1 MTRVDE
7 APPPP
12 AFPPQYLTEEP
23 EAFAFTPR
31 PGREILDLE
40 TEVLR
45 GVQEDRVRLVRER
58 NVIACIWR
66 SWLKDP
72 WAEHGCGV
80 SAGQEEQDERDRDS
94 KDAGNRSAD
103 IERGQPLRR

>member
-7 APPPP
+7 APPQP

-94 KDAGNRSAD
+94 RDGKEAEGGD
-103 IERGQPLRR
+103 